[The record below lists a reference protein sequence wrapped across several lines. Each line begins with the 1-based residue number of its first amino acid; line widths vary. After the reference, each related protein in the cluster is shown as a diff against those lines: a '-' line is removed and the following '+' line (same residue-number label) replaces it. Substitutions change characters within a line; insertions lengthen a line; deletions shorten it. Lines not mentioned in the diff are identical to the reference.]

1 MMRSFLALLLVI
13 ALTGCAALLIQP
25 EDSAAIK
32 AAKFTARVPL
42 ALVSAGFSEIAH
54 NCAGEIDPPTT
65 LGVEVEEDALP
76 GQGRGTPQE
85 RARDE
90 WARLTPQER
99 VDRCWAEMTVPATD
113 SSYAGS
119 PNWPTSWNDPWPT
132 APRSHGHQHK
142 SGRHHHHGGEH
153 GC

>member
-13 ALTGCAALLIQP
+13 PLTGCAALLIQP
-25 EDSAAIK
+25 EDSTAIK

-42 ALVSAGFSEIAH
+42 ALVTVGYSEFAYH
-54 NCAGEIDPPTT
+54 CAGEIDPPTA

-76 GQGRGTPQE
+76 GQGRETPQE

-90 WARLTPQER
+90 WAGLTPQGR
-99 VDRCWAEMTVPATD
+99 VDKCLAAALTPPATG
-113 SSYAGS
+113 SSFAWS
-119 PNWPTSWNDPWPT
+119 SNWP
-132 APRSHGHQHK
+132 HGHQHK
-142 SGRHHHHGGEH
+142 SGFHHHHGGEH

>member
-13 ALTGCAALLIQP
+13 PLTGCAALLIQP
-25 EDSAAIK
+25 EDSTAIK
-32 AAKFTARVPL
+32 AGKFTARVPL
-42 ALVSAGFSEIAH
+42 ALVSVGLSEIAYH
-54 NCAGEIDPPTT
+54 CAGEIDPPTG

-90 WARLTPQER
+90 WARLTPQGR
-99 VDRCWAEMTVPATD
+99 VDKCWAEMTPPATD
-113 SSYAGS
+113 SSSAWS
-119 PNWPTSWNDPWPT
+119 SNWPTLWNDPWM
-132 APRSHGHQHK
+132 HGHQHR

-153 GC
+153 DC